1 MQTGLVTCLLG
12 LAGCATNA
20 SSPVE
25 LAAATASASPAP
37 APITTSQQWLFGSAE
52 SAVLTRQTFDALTA
66 YALGVHRTHWN
77 YPARRVAKVAAEPPS
92 VLLEAG
98 ASLAA
103 PRFAACASKP
113 PAVVFDA
120 DETLIWN
127 LGSARWLAE
136 RGRAFDPAVWAE
148 WERTGA
154 GKALP
159 LPGALEAVN
168 KLRAAGLAI
177 IVNTNREAANV
188 AGTVETLRT
197 AGFGEFRH
205 GETLFLKGDDQTG
218 SSKDAR
224 RAVIASRYCV
234 IAMAG
239 DQLGDFSQG
248 FNDRALSAAQRRALI
263 AGPTASLWGR
273 GWFMLPNPTY
283 GPWDKITYDE
293 AYPPETRWEPEEGR

>member
-1 MQTGLVTCLLG
+1 MSSWVRSKRTGLVAASLLA
-12 LAGCATNA
+12 LSACAT
-20 SSPVE
+20 V
-25 LAAATASASPAP
+25 PAP
-37 APITTSQQWLFGSAE
+37 PSVTPIPTAQQWLFGSAE
-52 SAVLTRQTFDALTA
+52 SAILTRQTFEALTS
-66 YALGVHRTHWN
+66 YALGVHDTHWGR
-77 YPARRVAKVAAEPPS
+77 PARGIPSVALDPPS
-92 VLLEAG
+92 RVLENG
-98 ASLAA
+98 ASPAS
-103 PRFAACASKP
+103 PRFTTCGSLP

-136 RGRAFDPAVWAE
+136 RGLAFDPKVWAQ

-168 KLRAAGLAI
+168 KLRAAGIAVL
-177 IVNTNREAANV
+177 VNTNREAVNA
-188 AGTVETLRT
+188 AGTVETLRA

-218 SSKDAR
+218 SNKDAR

-239 DQLGDFSQG
+239 DQLGDFSQA
-248 FNDRALSAAQRRALI
+248 FNERSLSAAQRRALA
-263 AGPTASLWGR
+263 AGPTAPLWGR

-293 AYPPETRWEPEEGR
+293 AFPPETRWEPEEGR